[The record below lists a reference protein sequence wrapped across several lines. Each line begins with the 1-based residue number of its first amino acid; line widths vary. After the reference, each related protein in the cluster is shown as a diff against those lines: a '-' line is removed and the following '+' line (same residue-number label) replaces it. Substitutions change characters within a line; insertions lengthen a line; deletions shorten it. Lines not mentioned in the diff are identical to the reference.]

1 MDLKQ
6 KITYNHIIQNKFNAF
21 ENVQKIFI
29 GKRKCT
35 NYEKNINNQ
44 LSTFKAFGFNSSLK
58 MQFLHSHV
66 KIFPDNVAAVTDLNV
81 KKIH

>member
-6 KITYNHIIQNKFNAF
+6 KINYNLIIQHKFNAF
-21 ENVQKIFI
+21 ENVQKFFK

-35 NYEKNINNQ
+35 NYEKISIINSQ
-44 LSTFKAFGFNSSLK
+44 HLKHLDFNLSLK

-66 KIFPDNVAAVTDLNV
+66 KIFPDNMAAVTDLNV